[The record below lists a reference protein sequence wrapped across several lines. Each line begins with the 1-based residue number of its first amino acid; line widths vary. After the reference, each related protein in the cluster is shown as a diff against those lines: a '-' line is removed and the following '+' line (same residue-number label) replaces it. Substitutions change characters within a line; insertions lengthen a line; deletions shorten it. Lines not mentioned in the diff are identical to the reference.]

1 MMVLSFFAFIPLYL
15 IVTMTGVLSLG
26 LYDAVPKGGIV
37 PLIITD
43 YMHPVFGALIFV
55 GITSAVMSTMD

>member
-1 MMVLSFFAFIPLYL
+1 
-15 IVTMTGVLSLG
+15 MTGVLSLG